1 MTTVREI
8 MTGDPRSVDAD
19 DSVAAAAE
27 VMQELNVG
35 SVPVMADGRIAGI
48 ITDRDITLRVIAE
61 NRVPQETKVREI
73 ATGEP
78 LTVTPDTLVEVA
90 AGLMASRQIRR
101 LPVEEDGALVGM
113 LSLGDV
119 SVQAGSL
126 AGRWYVGTSGRA
138 DWTPALPGAIVGTLP
153 NRVIRICLLLDDV
166 RSIEGR
172 SSLFPSPTDGPASAQ
187 TCCAAPSGSARSFLW
202 VMPSR
207 RIYSLRR

>member
-27 VMQELNVG
+27 AMRELNVG
-35 SVPVMADGRIAGI
+35 SVPVMAEGRIAGI

-61 NRVPQETKVREI
+61 NRLPQETKVREI

-119 SVQAGSL
+119 SVEGSERRAGE
-126 AGRWYVGTSGRA
+126 
-138 DWTPALPGAIVGTLP
+138 AL
-153 NRVIRICLLLDDV
+153 
-166 RSIEGR
+166 
-172 SSLFPSPTDGPASAQ
+172 TDISE
-187 TCCAAPSGSARSFLW
+187 
-202 VMPSR
+202 PSR
-207 RIYSLRR
+207 PDR